1 VTTTA
6 IPSRPYE
13 TGATCHRLQQW
24 AGCLALAPGLAIFKG
39 QADNHQTHQHWVHQL
54 ALGLDGPVQIGSGDT
69 VLRAPSIFV
78 RAGAPHSLV
87 KGALVSVFLD
97 PTTELARGMCQ
108 QMDAAHVA
116 TDIAALSPALDAR
129 LRATLTGERP
139 LDAAPHELHS
149 LLAPQTVRT
158 ADARLQTVLAA
169 LAQPDVLDSAH
180 SRGQLAALVGLS
192 ETRFSHWFREQT
204 GMPLRSY
211 RKWLRL
217 VRGLEHALRGGN
229 LTDAAHQAAFADQAH
244 FSRTFLQMFGV
255 RASDLVSSIHLHA
268 EQNAPHRAG
277 QTGASVF
284 LQR

>member
-6 IPSRPYE
+6 TSSRPLE
-13 TGATCHRLQQW
+13 TGAACLGLRQW

-69 VLRAPSIFV
+69 VLCAPSIFV
-78 RAGAPHSLV
+78 RAGAAHSLV
-87 KGALVSVFLD
+87 QGVLVSVFLD
-97 PTTELARGMCQ
+97 PTTELAWGLCQ
-108 QMDAAHVA
+108 QMGATHAAMGI
-116 TDIAALSPALDAR
+116 TALPPTLDAR
-129 LRATLTGERP
+129 LRAILAGERP
-139 LDAAPHELHS
+139 LDLALRQLHI
-149 LLAPQTVRT
+149 LLAPQTART
-158 ADARLQTVLAA
+158 ADTRLQAVLVA
-169 LAQPDVLDSAH
+169 LARPGAQNSAH

-244 FSRTFLQMFGV
+244 FSRTFLQMIGV

-268 EQNAPHRAG
+268 GPNAPHRAG

>member
-1 VTTTA
+1 M
-6 IPSRPYE
+6 
-13 TGATCHRLQQW
+13 
-24 AGCLALAPGLAIFKG
+24 LA
-39 QADNHQTHQHWVHQL
+39 
-54 ALGLDGPVQIGSGDT
+54 
-69 VLRAPSIFV
+69 
-78 RAGAPHSLV
+78 
-87 KGALVSVFLD
+87 
-97 PTTELARGMCQ
+97 
-108 QMDAAHVA
+108 
-116 TDIAALSPALDAR
+116 
-129 LRATLTGERP
+129 GERP
-139 LDAAPHELHS
+139 IDVALRELQA
-149 LLAPQTVRT
+149 LLAPQTVRVT
-158 ADARLQTVLAA
+158 DARLQTVLAT
-169 LAQPDVLDSAH
+169 LAQPDALDRAH

-192 ETRFSHWFREQT
+192 ETRFSHWFREHT

-268 EQNAPHRAG
+268 GPNAPHRAG

>member
-1 VTTTA
+1 MH
-6 IPSRPYE
+6 PYE
-13 TGATCHRLQQW
+13 TGTSCDAPRQW
-24 AGCLALAPGLAIFKG
+24 AGCLALAPGVAVFRG
-39 QADNHQTHQHWVHQL
+39 QTGNHQTHQHWAHQL
-54 ALGLDGPVQIGSGDT
+54 AMGLDGPVQMGSGDK
-69 VLRAPSIFV
+69 VLCAPSLFIP
-78 RAGAPHSLV
+78 AGVSHSLV
-87 KGALVSVFLD
+87 KSVLVSVFLD
-97 PTTELARGMCQ
+97 PTTELARGLCQ
-108 QMDAAHVA
+108 QVNALQAP
-116 TDIAALSPALDAR
+116 TDIAALSPALDTR
-129 LRATLTGERP
+129 LRDMLAGERP
-139 LDAAPHELHS
+139 IDVALRELQA
-149 LLAPQTVRT
+149 LLAPQTVRVT
-158 ADARLQTVLAA
+158 DARLQTVLAT
-169 LAQPDVLDSAH
+169 LAQPDALDRAH

-192 ETRFSHWFREQT
+192 ETRFSHWFREHT

-268 EQNAPHRAG
+268 GPNAPHRAG